1 MSVLFAFAFAIL
13 FSFVGVL
20 PPGIVNMT
28 VANYSVKKSL
38 KRTKKFINGALLVVF
53 VQSILAFYFATF
65 LESHPQVM
73 NNLKLVGSVVFI
85 LLTIFFLGK
94 GIQNFIGSKEEIK
107 KKSTKSKMKPFL
119 HGVFISG
126 LNVFPIPYYAFV
138 SLFLSAFIE
147 DFFTNLVGLAFIVG
161 VTLGTFI
168 VFLGYAYLF
177 RKIKHKAAFFTRNI
191 NFIIAI
197 ITGLIAVFTIY
208 NLNK

>member
-1 MSVLFAFAFAIL
+1 MSVLFAFAFAVL

-20 PPGIVNMT
+20 PPGIVNLT

-38 KRTKKFINGALLVVF
+38 KRARRFINGAILVVF
-53 VQSILAFYFATF
+53 IQSVLGYYFATF
-65 LESHPQVM
+65 LKSHPQVM
-73 NNLKLVGSVVFI
+73 QNLQLVGSVVFI

-94 GIQNFIGSKEEIK
+94 GIQNFIDSKEEIK
-107 KKSTKSKMKPFL
+107 KKSTKSKLKPFL
-119 HGVFISG
+119 HGIFISG

-138 SLFLSAFIE
+138 SLYLSAFIE
-147 DFFTNLVGLAFIVG
+147 GFVFGT
-161 VTLGTFI
+161 TLGTFI
-168 VFLGYAYLF
+168 VFMGYAYLF
-177 RKIKHKAAFFTRNI
+177 RKIKHKVTFFIKNI

>member
-38 KRTKKFINGALLVVF
+38 KRARKFINGAILVVF
-53 VQSILAFYFATF
+53 LQAVLAYYFATF

-73 NNLKLVGSVVFI
+73 QNLKLVGSVVFI

-94 GIQNFIGSKEEIK
+94 GIQNSISSKEEIK
-107 KKSTKSKMKPFL
+107 KRSTKSKMKPFL

-138 SLFLSAFIE
+138 SLYLSAFIE
-147 DFFTNLVGLAFIVG
+147 DFFTNLVGVAFVIG

-168 VFLGYAYLF
+168 VFLCYAYLF
-177 RKIKHKAAFFTRNI
+177 RKIKHKVTFFIKNI

>member
-13 FSFVGVL
+13 FSFLGVL

-38 KRTKKFINGALLVVF
+38 KRAKKFINGALLVVF

-65 LESHPQVM
+65 LENHPQVM

-138 SLFLSAFIE
+138 SLYLSAFIE
-147 DFFTNLVGLAFIVG
+147 DFFTNLVGVAFVIG

-177 RKIKHKAAFFTRNI
+177 RKIKHKVTFFIKNI

-197 ITGLIAVFTIY
+197 ITGLIAIFTIY

>member
-13 FSFVGVL
+13 FSFLGVL

-38 KRTKKFINGALLVVF
+38 KRAKKFINGALLVVF

-73 NNLKLVGSVVFI
+73 QNLKLVGSVVFI

-107 KKSTKSKMKPFL
+107 KKSAKSKMKPFL

-138 SLFLSAFIE
+138 SLYLSAFIE
-147 DFFTNLVGLAFIVG
+147 DFFTNLVGLAFVFG
-161 VTLGTFI
+161 TTSGTFI

-177 RKIKHKAAFFTRNI
+177 RKIKHKVTFFIKNI
-191 NFIIAI
+191 NFIIAL
-197 ITGLIAVFTIY
+197 ITGLIAIFTIY

>member
-1 MSVLFAFAFAIL
+1 MSVLFAFAFAVL

-28 VANYSVKKSL
+28 VANYSVKKNL
-38 KRTKKFINGALLVVF
+38 KKARKFINGAVLVVF
-53 VQSILAFYFATF
+53 LQSILAFYFATF

-73 NNLKLVGSVVFI
+73 QNLKLVGSVVFI
-85 LLTIFFLGK
+85 LLTLFFLGK
-94 GIQNFIGSKEEIK
+94 GIQNHLNSKGEIK
-107 KKSTKSKMKPFL
+107 KKSAKSKLKPFL

-138 SLFLSAFIE
+138 SLYLSAYIE
-147 DFFTNLVGLAFIVG
+147 DFFTNLVGLAFVLG
-161 VTLGTFI
+161 TTLGTFI

-177 RKIKHKAAFFTRNI
+177 RKIKHKVTFFIKNI
-191 NFIIAI
+191 NFIIAL

-208 NLNK
+208 KLNH

>member
-1 MSVLFAFAFAIL
+1 MSVLFAFAFAFL

-38 KRTKKFINGALLVVF
+38 KRARRFINGAILVVF
-53 VQSILAFYFATF
+53 LQSILAYYFATF
-65 LESHPQVM
+65 LESHPQVIQ
-73 NNLKLVGSVVFI
+73 NLKLVGSVVFI

-94 GIQNFIGSKEEIK
+94 GIQNFIDSKGEIK
-107 KKSTKSKMKPFL
+107 KKATKSKLKPFL

-138 SLFLSAFIE
+138 SLYLSAFIE
-147 DFFTNLVGLAFIVG
+147 DFFTNLVGLAFVVG
-161 VTLGTFI
+161 VTLGTYI
-168 VFLGYAYLF
+168 VFIGYAYLF
-177 RKIKHKAAFFTRNI
+177 RIIKHKVTFFIKNI
-191 NFIIAI
+191 NFIIAL

>member
-13 FSFVGVL
+13 FSFLGVL

-38 KRTKKFINGALLVVF
+38 KRAKKFINGALLVVF

-65 LESHPQVM
+65 LENHPQVM

-94 GIQNFIGSKEEIK
+94 GIQNFIGSKEDIK

-138 SLFLSAFIE
+138 SLYLSAFIE
-147 DFFTNLVGLAFIVG
+147 DFFTNLVGIAFVFG

-168 VFLGYAYLF
+168 VFLCYAYLF
-177 RKIKHKAAFFTRNI
+177 RKIKHKVAFFIKNI
-191 NFIIAI
+191 NFIIAL
-197 ITGLIAVFTIY
+197 ITGLIAFFTIY

>member
-1 MSVLFAFAFAIL
+1 MFFLYAFAFAIL

-28 VANYSVKKSL
+28 VANYSAKKSI
-38 KRTKKFINGALLVVF
+38 KKAKKFINGAILVVF
-53 VQSILAFYFATF
+53 IQSILAFYFATF

-73 NNLKLVGSVVFI
+73 QNLKLVGSVIFI

-94 GIQNFIGSKEEIK
+94 GIQNVIQSKEEIR
-107 KKSTKSKMKPFL
+107 KKSSKSKLKPFL
-119 HGVFISG
+119 HGIVISG

-138 SLFLSAFIE
+138 SLYLSAFIE
-147 DFFTNLVGLAFIVG
+147 DFFTNTVGIAFVFG
-161 VTLGTFI
+161 TTVGTFI
-168 VFLGYAYLF
+168 VFLLYAYLF
-177 RKIKHKAAFFTRNI
+177 RKIKHKVSFFIKNI

>member
-13 FSFVGVL
+13 FSFLGVL

-38 KRTKKFINGALLVVF
+38 KKARGFINGAILVVF
-53 VQSILAFYFATF
+53 IQSVLAYYFATF
-65 LESHPQVM
+65 LENHPQVM

-107 KKSTKSKMKPFL
+107 KKSAKSKMKPFL

-138 SLFLSAFIE
+138 SLYLSAFIE
-147 DFFTNLVGLAFIVG
+147 DFFTNLVGVAFVIG

-177 RKIKHKAAFFTRNI
+177 RKIKHKVTFFIKNI

>member
-1 MSVLFAFAFAIL
+1 MSVLFAFAFAVL
-13 FSFVGVL
+13 FSFVGVA

-28 VANYSVKKSL
+28 VANYSAKKSI
-38 KRTKKFINGALLVVF
+38 KKARKFINGAILIVF
-53 VQSILAFYFATF
+53 VQCILAFYFATF
-65 LESHPQVM
+65 LESHHQVM
-73 NNLKLVGSVVFI
+73 QNLKLVGSVVFI

-94 GIQNFIGSKEEIK
+94 GIQNILESKEEIK
-107 KKSTKSKMKPFL
+107 KKSTKSKLKPFL

-138 SLFLSAFIE
+138 SLYLSEFIE
-147 DFFTNLVGLAFIVG
+147 DFFTNLVGLAFVAG
-161 VTLGTFI
+161 TTLGTFI

-177 RKIKHKAAFFTRNI
+177 RKIKHKVTFFIKNI

>member
-1 MSVLFAFAFAIL
+1 MSILFAFAFAIL
-13 FSFVGVL
+13 FSFLGVM

-38 KRTKKFINGALLVVF
+38 KRAKKFINGALLVVF

-94 GIQNFIGSKEEIK
+94 GIQNSIGSKEEIK
-107 KKSTKSKMKPFL
+107 KRSTKSKMKPFL

-138 SLFLSAFIE
+138 SLYLSAFIE
-147 DFFTNLVGLAFIVG
+147 DFFTNLVGVAFVIG

-177 RKIKHKAAFFTRNI
+177 RKIKHKVTFFIKNI

>member
-1 MSVLFAFAFAIL
+1 MSVLFAFAFAVL

-38 KRTKKFINGALLVVF
+38 KRARRFINGAILVVF
-53 VQSILAFYFATF
+53 IQSILAFYFATF
-65 LESHPQVM
+65 LESHHQVM
-73 NNLKLVGSVVFI
+73 QNLKLVGSIVFI

-94 GIQNFIGSKEEIK
+94 GIQNYLSSKGEIK
-107 KKSTKSKMKPFL
+107 KKSAKSKLKPFL

-138 SLFLSAFIE
+138 SLYLSEFIG
-147 DFFTNLVGLAFIVG
+147 DFFTNLVGLAFVIG
-161 VTLGTFI
+161 VTLGTYI
-168 VFLGYAYLF
+168 VFMGYAYLF
-177 RKIKHKAAFFTRNI
+177 RKIKHKVTFFIKNI

>member
-1 MSVLFAFAFAIL
+1 VSVLFAFAFAVL

-28 VANYSVKKSL
+28 VANYSVKKSI
-38 KRTKKFINGALLVVF
+38 RRARRFINGAILVVF
-53 VQSILAFYFATF
+53 IQSVLAFYFATF
-65 LESHPQVM
+65 LESHHQVM
-73 NNLKLVGSVVFI
+73 QNLKLVGSIVFI

-94 GIQNFIGSKEEIK
+94 GIQNFIDSKGEIK
-107 KKSTKSKMKPFL
+107 KKTNKSKLRPFI

-138 SLFLSAFIE
+138 SLYLSEFIE
-147 DFFTNLVGLAFIVG
+147 DFFTNLVGLAFVFG
-161 VTLGTFI
+161 TTLGTFI
-168 VFLGYAYLF
+168 VFMGYAFLF
-177 RKIKHKAAFFTRNI
+177 RKIKHKVTFFIKNI

-197 ITGLIAVFTIY
+197 ITGLIAIFTIY

>member
-38 KRTKKFINGALLVVF
+38 KRAKKFINGALLVVF

-65 LESHPQVM
+65 LENHPQVM

-94 GIQNFIGSKEEIK
+94 GIQNFIGSKEDIK

-138 SLFLSAFIE
+138 SLYLSAFIE
-147 DFFTNLVGLAFIVG
+147 DFFTNLVGLAFVFG

-168 VFLGYAYLF
+168 VFLCYAYLF
-177 RKIKHKAAFFTRNI
+177 RKIKHKVAFFIKNI
-191 NFIIAI
+191 NFIIAL
-197 ITGLIAVFTIY
+197 ITGLIAFFTIY

>member
-1 MSVLFAFAFAIL
+1 VSVLFAFAFAVL

-38 KRTKKFINGALLVVF
+38 KRARRFINGAILVVF
-53 VQSILAFYFATF
+53 FQSVLAFYFATF
-65 LESHPQVM
+65 LENHPQVM
-73 NNLKLVGSVVFI
+73 QNLKLVGSVVFI

-94 GIQNFIGSKEEIK
+94 GIQNSIDSKEQIK
-107 KKSTKSKMKPFL
+107 KKAAKSKLKPFV
-119 HGVFISG
+119 HGIFISG

-138 SLFLSAFIE
+138 SLYLSAFIE
-147 DFFTNLVGLAFIVG
+147 DFFTTLVGFTFVIG
-161 VTLGTFI
+161 TTLGTYF
-168 VFLGYAYLF
+168 VFMGYAYLF
-177 RKIKHKAAFFTRNI
+177 RKIKHKVTFFIKNI

-197 ITGLIAVFTIY
+197 ITGLIAIFTIY

>member
-1 MSVLFAFAFAIL
+1 VSVLFAFAFAIL

-38 KRTKKFINGALLVVF
+38 KRARKFINGAILVVF
-53 VQSILAFYFATF
+53 LQAVLAYYFATF

-73 NNLKLVGSVVFI
+73 QNLKLVGSVVFI

-94 GIQNFIGSKEEIK
+94 GIQNFIDSKEEIK
-107 KKSTKSKMKPFL
+107 KKSTKSNLKPFL

-138 SLFLSAFIE
+138 SLYLSAFIE
-147 DFFTNLVGLAFIVG
+147 DFFTNLVGVAFIFG
-161 VTLGTFI
+161 TTLGTFI
-168 VFLGYAYLF
+168 VFMCYAYLF
-177 RKIKHKAAFFTRNI
+177 RKIKHKVTFFIKNI
-191 NFIIAI
+191 NFIIAL

>member
-1 MSVLFAFAFAIL
+1 MSVLFAFAFAVL

-38 KRTKKFINGALLVVF
+38 IRARSFINGAILVVF
-53 VQSILAFYFATF
+53 LQSILAYYFATF
-65 LESHPQVM
+65 LENHPQVM
-73 NNLKLVGSVVFI
+73 QNLKLVGSIVFI

-94 GIQNFIGSKEEIK
+94 GIQNFIDAKGEIK
-107 KKSTKSKMKPFL
+107 KKTTKSKLRPFL

-138 SLFLSAFIE
+138 SLYLSAFIE
-147 DFFTNLVGLAFIVG
+147 DFFTNFVGLAFVVG
-161 VTLGTFI
+161 TTLGTYI
-168 VFLGYAYLF
+168 VFMGYAYLF
-177 RKIKHKAAFFTRNI
+177 RKIKHKVTFFIKNI

>member
-1 MSVLFAFAFAIL
+1 VSVLFAFAFAVL

-28 VANYSVKKSL
+28 VANYSVKKTL
-38 KRTKKFINGALLVVF
+38 KRAKKFINGAILVVF
-53 VQSILAFYFATF
+53 IQSVIGYYFATF

-73 NNLKLVGSVVFI
+73 QNLKLVGSVVFV

-94 GIQNFIGSKEEIK
+94 GIQNLLNSKDEIK
-107 KKSTKSKMKPFL
+107 KKTAKSKLKPFL
-119 HGVFISG
+119 HGIFISG

-138 SLFLSAFIE
+138 SLYLSAFIE
-147 DFFTNLVGLAFIVG
+147 DFFSNLVGIAFVAG
-161 VTLGTFI
+161 TTLGTFI

-177 RKIKHKAAFFTRNI
+177 RKIKHKVTFFIKNI
-191 NFIIAI
+191 NFIIAL

-208 NLNK
+208 KLNH

>member
-1 MSVLFAFAFAIL
+1 MSVLFAFAFAVL

-28 VANYSVKKSL
+28 VANYSVKKTL
-38 KRTKKFINGALLVVF
+38 KRAKKFINGAILVVF
-53 VQSILAFYFATF
+53 IQSVIGYYFATF

-73 NNLKLVGSVVFI
+73 QNLKLVGSVVFV

-94 GIQNFIGSKEEIK
+94 GIQNLLNSKDEIK
-107 KKSTKSKMKPFL
+107 KKTAKSKLKPFL
-119 HGVFISG
+119 HGIFISG

-138 SLFLSAFIE
+138 SLYLSAFIE
-147 DFFTNLVGLAFIVG
+147 DFFSNLVGIAFVAG
-161 VTLGTFI
+161 TTLGTFI

-177 RKIKHKAAFFTRNI
+177 RKIKHKVTFFIKNI
-191 NFIIAI
+191 NFIIAL

-208 NLNK
+208 KLNH

>member
-38 KRTKKFINGALLVVF
+38 KRAKKFINGALLIVF

-138 SLFLSAFIE
+138 SLYLSAFIE
-147 DFFTNLVGLAFIVG
+147 DFFTNLVGVAFVFG

-168 VFLGYAYLF
+168 VFLCYAYLF
-177 RKIKHKAAFFTRNI
+177 RKIKHKVAFFIKNI

-197 ITGLIAVFTIY
+197 ITGLIAFFTIY